1 MIKILAV
8 LLLAIAGFY
17 LGYKL
22 YKSNKENNQTVSLYG
37 ALTMICAL
45 AGGIVLISYLLLKG
59 SPWTGEN
66 KVLMRYILVFCL
78 AVSFVFLG
86 GKLIIRGS
94 RGDNRLTQIA
104 GLSWVLVTLLAS
116 GYAISY
122 VSKMNEGWT
131 PEKQQVIMNTCIKQN
146 NSKSL
151 DIAGIMNIARDTLQ
165 TDDNI
170 VEDKIYGMVSS
181 SFYDCPCFVKEV
193 TKKYKNDIE
202 YHLDIQKKGGEE
214 KFYAAMDTLCP
225 CGKKSYSKKEIEVV
239 SGIPDDF

>member
-22 YKSNKENNQTVSLYG
+22 YKSNKGNDQTVSMY
-37 ALTMICAL
+37 ATLTMICAL
-45 AGGIVLISYLLLKG
+45 VGGIVLISYLLLKG

-78 AVSFVFLG
+78 AVSFVYLG
-86 GKLIIRGS
+86 GKLIVRG
-94 RGDNRLTQIA
+94 RKGDDRLTQIA

-131 PEKQQVIMNTCIKQN
+131 PERQKALMDKCIEQN
-146 NSKSL
+146 AS
-151 DIAGIMNIARDTLQ
+151 
-165 TDDNI
+165 
-170 VEDKIYGMVSS
+170 YG
-181 SFYDCPCFVKEV
+181 YDCPCFVEEV
-193 TKKYKNDIE
+193 MKKYQTNE
-202 YHLDIQKKGGEE
+202 AYNAAMKGGNED
-214 KFYAAMDTLCP
+214 KFHEAMDTLCP
-225 CGKKSYSKKEIEVV
+225 CGVKSYSESEVE
-239 SGIPDDF
+239 SIDF

>member
-22 YKSNKENNQTVSLYG
+22 YKSNKENDQTVSMY
-37 ALTMICAL
+37 ATLTMICAL
-45 AGGIVLISYLLLKG
+45 VGGIVLISYLLLKG

-78 AVSFVFLG
+78 AVSFVYLG
-86 GKLIIRGS
+86 GKLIIRGR
-94 RGDNRLTQIA
+94 RGDDRLTQIA

-131 PEKQQVIMNTCIKQN
+131 SEKQKTILSRCNSSIYNCSCYLEQSMKMFKNPDDMTKALSDEKNNKVKVENFNAVID
-146 NSKSL
+146 S
-151 DIAGIMNIARDTLQ
+151 
-165 TDDNI
+165 
-170 VEDKIYGMVSS
+170 
-181 SFYDCPCFVKEV
+181 
-193 TKKYKNDIE
+193 
-202 YHLDIQKKGGEE
+202 
-214 KFYAAMDTLCP
+214 LCP
-225 CGKKSYSKKEIEVV
+225 CGSSQGAEEV
-239 SGIPDDF
+239 DF

>member
-22 YKSNKENNQTVSLYG
+22 YKSNKEDDQTVSMY
-37 ALTMICAL
+37 ATLTMICAL
-45 AGGIVLISYLLLKG
+45 VGGIVLISYLLLKG

-78 AVSFVFLG
+78 ALSFIYLG
-86 GKLIIRGS
+86 GKLIIRG
-94 RGDNRLTQIA
+94 RKGDDRLTQIA

-131 PEKQQVIMNTCIKQN
+131 PEKQKVLMNNCIKQN
-146 NSKSL
+146 DSKSL
-151 DIAGIMNIARDTLQ
+151 DVSAIMNIARDTNQ
-165 TDDNI
+165 SDDIIQNS
-170 VEDKIYGMVSS
+170 IYDFVGA

-193 TKKYKNDIE
+193 MKKYQNDEE
-202 YHLDIQKKGGEE
+202 YHLALEKEGGEE
-214 KFYAAMDTLCP
+214 KFYASMDTLCQ
-225 CGKKSYSKKEIEVV
+225 CGGKSYSKEEIEVV